1 MKILLM
7 GNPNVGKS
15 AIFSRLTGVDVMVS
29 NYPGTTI
36 ELKKGK
42 MKLDDRLVE
51 VIDVP
56 GTYTLEPTSKAEE
69 VAVRMLEVG
78 GVVVNI
84 VDATNL
90 ERNLYLT
97 LQLLER
103 NIPVIVVLNFWD
115 EIRHLGIQIDAKK
128 LEAHLNVPVVPAVA
142 VTAEGIK
149 ELVSRLPEARAHT
162 NSYSEEAR
170 WSEIGKIT
178 REVQKVTLKK
188 HTFLEKLEDL
198 SVKPLTGI
206 PITLSIL
213 ALVFWLVRFVGENL
227 IAYLFDPLFELYLP
241 AVTGLSNVLGGSGII
256 HDVLVGTL
264 IEGKIDFVQSMGLLT
279 TGLYVPFAMVLPYVF
294 AFYLALGVLE
304 DSGYLPRL
312 ATLVD
317 AVLHKLGMHGL
328 AIIPMLLGF
337 GCNVPGALSTRIL
350 ETKRQRFIAATL
362 MAIAIP
368 CMAQT
373 AMVFVLLGPY
383 GIKGFGIY
391 FVTLF
396 IVWLALGFLLNKVL
410 KGETPETFMEIPPY
424 RIPYLGSLAKKL
436 WMRIRSF
443 LTEAIPFVLLGVLIV
458 NVLYVLGI
466 IDWISEAAA
475 PVIVGVLGL
484 PKEAVASL
492 IVGFLRKDVA
502 VGMLLPLGLDMGQ
515 LIVASVVLTMYFPC
529 VATFVVLFKELGAM
543 DLIKATAIMIVSALL
558 AGGILNALSDL
569 VSKA

>member
-15 AIFSRLTGVDVMVS
+15 AIFSRLTGVDVMIS

-36 ELKKGK
+36 ELRKGK
-42 MKLDDRLVE
+42 MKLDDQMVE

-56 GTYTLEPTSKAEE
+56 GTYSLEPTSKAEE
-69 VAVRMLEVG
+69 VAVNMLKEGDLVIN
-78 GVVVNI
+78 V
-84 VDATNL
+84 VDATNM
-90 ERNLYLT
+90 ERNLNLT

-115 EIRHLGIQIDAKK
+115 ETRHLGINIDVKK
-128 LEAHLNVPVVPAVA
+128 LETHLDIPVVPAVA
-142 VTAEGIK
+142 VTGEGIK
-149 ELVSRLPEARAHT
+149 ELVSRLHEAKAHEKR
-162 NSYSEEAR
+162 YSEESR
-170 WSEIGKIT
+170 WSEIGKIIKC
-178 REVQKVTLKK
+178 VQKVTLKK
-188 HTFLEKLEDL
+188 HTFLENLEDL
-198 SVKPLTGI
+198 SIKPLTGI
-206 PITLSIL
+206 PITLLIL
-213 ALVFWLVRFVGENL
+213 ALVFWVVRFVGENL
-227 IAYLFDPLFELYLP
+227 IAYLFDPLFKLYLP
-241 AVTGLSNVLGGSGII
+241 VVTGLSDILGKGGVI

-264 IEGKIDFVQSMGLLT
+264 IEGKIDYIQSMGLLT
-279 TGLYVPFAMVLPYVF
+279 TGLYVPLAMVLPYVF
-294 AFYLALGVLE
+294 AFYLVLGILE

-317 AVLHKLGMHGL
+317 AVLHRLGMHGL
-328 AIIPMLLGF
+328 AIIPMLLGL

-350 ETKRQRFIAATL
+350 ETRKQRFIAATL
-362 MAIAIP
+362 MAIAVP

-373 AMVFVLLGPY
+373 AMVFALLGPY
-383 GIKGFGIY
+383 GIKGLGIY

-396 IVWLALGFLLNKVL
+396 IVWLTLGFLLNKGL

-436 WMRIRSF
+436 WMRMRSF
-443 LTEAIPFVLLGVLIV
+443 LSEAIPFVLLGVLIV
-458 NVLYVLGI
+458 NILYVFGI
-466 IDWISEAAA
+466 IEWISEAAA
-475 PVIVGVLGL
+475 PLIVGILGL

-529 VATFVVLFKELGAM
+529 VATFVVLFKELGAR
-543 DLIKATAIMIVSALL
+543 DLIKATAIMVVATLL
-558 AGGILNALSDL
+558 VGGVLNALL
-569 VSKA
+569 

>member
-36 ELKKGK
+36 ELKKGR
-42 MKLDDRLVE
+42 MKLDEQLVE

-56 GTYTLEPTSKAEE
+56 GTYTLEATSRAEE
-69 VAVRMLEVG
+69 VAVSMLEEGDLVID
-78 GVVVNI
+78 VM
-84 VDATNL
+84 DATNL

-115 EIRHLGIQIDAKK
+115 ETRHLGIQIDAKK
-128 LEAHLNVPVVPAVA
+128 LETHLDTPVIPAVA
-142 VTAEGIK
+142 VTGEGIK
-149 ELVSRLPEARAHT
+149 ELVSRLPEARAHA
-162 NSYSEEAR
+162 NRFDEGGR
-170 WSEIGKIT
+170 WSEIGKIIK
-178 REVQKVTLKK
+178 EVQKVTLKK
-188 HTFLEKLEDL
+188 HTLLETVEDM
-198 SVKPLTGI
+198 SIKPLTGI
-206 PITLSIL
+206 PITLLIL
-213 ALVFWLVRFVGENL
+213 ALVFWLVRSVGENL
-227 IAYLFDPLFELYLP
+227 IAYLFDPLFKLYLP
-241 AVTGLSNVLGGSGII
+241 AVTGLSDMLGRGGII
-256 HDVLVGTL
+256 HDTLIGTL
-264 IEGKIDFVQSMGLLT
+264 IEGKIDYIQSMGLVT
-279 TGLYVPFAMVLPYVF
+279 TGLYVPLAMVLPYVF
-294 AFYLALGVLE
+294 AFYLILGILE

-317 AVLHKLGMHGL
+317 AVLHRLGMHGL

-373 AMVFVLLGPY
+373 AMVFALLGPY
-383 GIKGFGIY
+383 GIKGLGIY

-396 IVWLALGFLLNKVL
+396 IIWLVLGFLLNKML
-410 KGETPETFMEIPPY
+410 RGEVPETFMEIPPY
-424 RIPYLGSLAKKL
+424 RIPYFGSLAKKL
-436 WMRIRSF
+436 WMRMRSF
-443 LTEAIPFVLLGVLIV
+443 LTEAIPFVLLGVLFV
-458 NVLYVLGI
+458 NVLYVLGVI
-466 IDWISEAAA
+466 EWISEATA
-475 PVIVGVLGL
+475 PLIVGILGL

-492 IVGFLRKDVA
+492 VVGFLRKDVA

-529 VATFVVLFKELGAM
+529 VATFVVLFKELGAR
-543 DLIKATAIMIVSALL
+543 DLIKATTIMVVSALL
-558 AGGILNALSDL
+558 VGGVLNALL
-569 VSKA
+569 

>member
-42 MKLDDRLVE
+42 MKLKDHLAE

-69 VAVRMLEVG
+69 VAVSMLEEGDLVIN
-78 GVVVNI
+78 V

-103 NIPVIVVLNFWD
+103 NIPVIVILNFWD
-115 EIRHLGIQIDAKK
+115 EIRHLGIYIDAKK
-128 LEAHLNVPVVPAVA
+128 LETHLDVPIVPTVA
-142 VTAEGIK
+142 VTGEGIK
-149 ELVSRLPEARAHT
+149 ELASRLHEAKTHA
-162 NSYSEEAR
+162 NIYDEDSR
-170 WSEIGKIT
+170 WSEIGKIIK
-178 REVQKVTLKK
+178 EVQKITPKK
-188 HTFLEKLEDL
+188 HTFLENLEDM
-198 SVKPLTGI
+198 SIKPLTGI
-206 PITLSIL
+206 PIMLSIL
-213 ALVFWLVRFVGENL
+213 ALVFLAVRFVGENL

-241 AVTGLSNVLGGSGII
+241 VMTGLSNMLGKGGVI
-256 HDVLVGTL
+256 HDILVGTL
-264 IEGKIDFVQSMGLLT
+264 IEGKIDYIQSMGLLT
-279 TGLYVPFAMVLPYVF
+279 TGLYVPLAMVLPYVF
-294 AFYLALGVLE
+294 AFYLVLGILE

-317 AVLHKLGMHGL
+317 TVLHKLGMHGL

-350 ETKRQRFIAATL
+350 ETKKQRFIAATL
-362 MAIAIP
+362 MAIAVP

-391 FVTLF
+391 FLTLF
-396 IVWLALGFLLNKVL
+396 IVWLTLGFLLNKGL

-436 WMRIRSF
+436 WMRMWSF

-458 NVLYVLGI
+458 NILYVFGI
-466 IDWISEAAA
+466 IEWISEAAA
-475 PVIVGVLGL
+475 PVIVGILGL

-529 VATFVVLFKELGAM
+529 VATFVVLFKELGAK
-543 DLIKATAIMIVSALL
+543 DLIKATTIMIVSSLL
-558 AGGILNALSDL
+558 VGGILNVLL
-569 VSKA
+569 

>member
-42 MKLDDRLVE
+42 MKLDDQTVE

-56 GTYTLEPTSKAEE
+56 GTYSLEPTSKAEE
-69 VAVRMLEVG
+69 VAVNMLKEGDLVID
-78 GVVVNI
+78 VV
-84 VDATNL
+84 DSTNM
-90 ERNLYLT
+90 ERNLNLT

-115 EIRHLGIQIDAKK
+115 ETRHLGIQIDAKK
-128 LEAHLNVPVVPAVA
+128 LETHLDIPVVPAVA
-142 VTAEGIK
+142 VTGEGIK
-149 ELVSRLPEARAHT
+149 ELVSRLHEAKAHEKR
-162 NSYSEEAR
+162 YSEESR
-170 WSEIGKIT
+170 WSEIGKIIKD
-178 REVQKVTLKK
+178 VQKVTLKK
-188 HTFLEKLEDL
+188 HTFLENLEDL
-198 SVKPLTGI
+198 SIKPLTGI
-206 PITLSIL
+206 PITLFIL
-213 ALVFWLVRFVGENL
+213 ALVFWAVRFVGENL

-241 AVTGLSNVLGGSGII
+241 AVTGLSDMLGKGGAI

-264 IEGKIDFVQSMGLLT
+264 IEGKIDYIQSMGLLT
-279 TGLYVPFAMVLPYVF
+279 TGLYVPLAMVLPYVF
-294 AFYLALGVLE
+294 AFYLVLGILE

-328 AIIPMLLGF
+328 AIIPMLLGL

-350 ETKRQRFIAATL
+350 ETRKQRFIAATL
-362 MAIAIP
+362 MAIAVP

-373 AMVFVLLGPY
+373 AMVFALLGSY

-396 IVWLALGFLLNKVL
+396 IVWLTLGFLLNKVL

-424 RIPYLGSLAKKL
+424 RIPYFGSLAKKL
-436 WMRIRSF
+436 WMRMRSF
-443 LTEAIPFVLLGVLIV
+443 LSEAIPFVLLGVLIV
-458 NVLYVLGI
+458 NILYVFGI
-466 IDWISEAAA
+466 IEWISEAAA
-475 PVIVGVLGL
+475 PVIVGILGL

-529 VATFVVLFKELGAM
+529 VATFVVLFKELGAR
-543 DLIKATAIMIVSALL
+543 DLMKATAIMVVSTLL
-558 AGGILNALSDL
+558 VGGVLNALL
-569 VSKA
+569 

>member
-15 AIFSRLTGVDVMVS
+15 AIFSRLTGVDVMIS

-42 MKLDDRLVE
+42 MKLDDQMVE

-56 GTYTLEPTSKAEE
+56 GTYSLEPTSKAEE
-69 VAVRMLEVG
+69 VAVNMLKEGDLVIN
-78 GVVVNI
+78 V
-84 VDATNL
+84 VDATNM
-90 ERNLYLT
+90 ERNLNLT
-97 LQLLER
+97 LQLLEQ
-103 NIPVIVVLNFWD
+103 NIPVIVALNFWD
-115 EIRHLGIQIDAKK
+115 ETRHLGIQIDAKK
-128 LEAHLNVPVVPAVA
+128 LETHLDIPVVPAVA
-142 VTAEGIK
+142 VTGEGIK
-149 ELVSRLPEARAHT
+149 ELVSRLYEAKAHEKR
-162 NSYSEEAR
+162 YSEESR
-170 WSEIGKIT
+170 WSEIGKIIKG
-178 REVQKVTLKK
+178 VQKVTLKK
-188 HTFLEKLEDL
+188 HTFLENLEDL
-198 SVKPLTGI
+198 SIKPLTGI
-206 PITLSIL
+206 PITLFIL
-213 ALVFWLVRFVGENL
+213 ALVFWAVRFIGENL

-241 AVTGLSNVLGGSGII
+241 AVTGLSDMLGKGGAI

-264 IEGKIDFVQSMGLLT
+264 IEGKIDYIQSMGLLT
-279 TGLYVPFAMVLPYVF
+279 TGLYVPLAMVLPYVF
-294 AFYLALGVLE
+294 AFYLVLGILE

-317 AVLHKLGMHGL
+317 AVLHRLGMHGL
-328 AIIPMLLGF
+328 AIIPMLLGL

-350 ETKRQRFIAATL
+350 ETRKQRFIAATL
-362 MAIAIP
+362 MAIAVP

-373 AMVFVLLGPY
+373 AMVFALLGPY

-396 IVWLALGFLLNKVL
+396 IVWLALGFLLNKGL

-436 WMRIRSF
+436 WMRMRSF
-443 LTEAIPFVLLGVLIV
+443 LSEAIPFVLLGVLIV
-458 NVLYVLGI
+458 NILYVFGI
-466 IDWISEAAA
+466 IEWISEAAA
-475 PVIVGVLGL
+475 PLIVGILGL

-529 VATFVVLFKELGAM
+529 VATFVVLFKELGAR
-543 DLIKATAIMIVSALL
+543 DLIKATAIMVVSTLL
-558 AGGILNALSDL
+558 VGGVLNALL
-569 VSKA
+569 

>member
-1 MKILLM
+1 M

-42 MKLDDRLVE
+42 MKLKDHLAE

-69 VAVRMLEVG
+69 VAVSMLEEGDLVIN
-78 GVVVNI
+78 V

-103 NIPVIVVLNFWD
+103 NIPVIVILNFWD
-115 EIRHLGIQIDAKK
+115 EIRHLGIYIDAKK
-128 LEAHLNVPVVPAVA
+128 LETHLDVPIVPTVA
-142 VTAEGIK
+142 VTGEGIK
-149 ELVSRLPEARAHT
+149 ELASRLHEAKTHA
-162 NSYSEEAR
+162 NIYDEDSR
-170 WSEIGKIT
+170 WSEIGKIIK
-178 REVQKVTLKK
+178 EVQKITPKK
-188 HTFLEKLEDL
+188 HTFLENLEDM
-198 SVKPLTGI
+198 SIKPLTGI
-206 PITLSIL
+206 PIMLSIL
-213 ALVFWLVRFVGENL
+213 ALVFLAVRFVGENL

-241 AVTGLSNVLGGSGII
+241 VMTGLSNMLGKGGVI
-256 HDVLVGTL
+256 HDILVGTL
-264 IEGKIDFVQSMGLLT
+264 IEGKIDYIQSMGLLT
-279 TGLYVPFAMVLPYVF
+279 TGLYVPLAMVLPYVF
-294 AFYLALGVLE
+294 AFYLVLGILE

-317 AVLHKLGMHGL
+317 TVLHKLGMHGL

-350 ETKRQRFIAATL
+350 ETKKQRFIAATL
-362 MAIAIP
+362 MAIAVP

-391 FVTLF
+391 FLTLF
-396 IVWLALGFLLNKVL
+396 IVWLTLGFLLNKGL

-436 WMRIRSF
+436 WMRMWSF

-458 NVLYVLGI
+458 NILYVFGI
-466 IDWISEAAA
+466 IEWISEAAA
-475 PVIVGVLGL
+475 PVIVGILGL

-529 VATFVVLFKELGAM
+529 VATFVVLFKELGAK
-543 DLIKATAIMIVSALL
+543 DLIKATTIMIVSSLL
-558 AGGILNALSDL
+558 VGGILNVLL
-569 VSKA
+569 

>member
-36 ELKKGK
+36 EFKKGK
-42 MKLDDRLVE
+42 MRFDGRPAE

-56 GTYTLEPTSKAEE
+56 GTYSLEPTSKAEE
-69 VAVRMLEVG
+69 VAVHMLEEGDLVIN
-78 GVVVNI
+78 V

-97 LQLLER
+97 LQLLEK

-115 EIRHLGIQIDAKK
+115 ERRHLGIQIDAKK
-128 LEAHLNVPVVPAVA
+128 LETHLDVPVVPAVA
-142 VTAEGIK
+142 VTGEGIK
-149 ELVSRLPEARAHT
+149 EVVSRLGEARAHE
-162 NSYSEEAR
+162 NSFSEEAR
-170 WSEIGKIT
+170 WGEIGTIVKS
-178 REVQKVTLKK
+178 VQKVTLKK

-198 SVKPLTGI
+198 SIEPLTGI
-206 PITLSIL
+206 PITLLIL
-213 ALVFWLVRFVGENL
+213 AFVFWVVRFVGETL
-227 IAYLFDPLFELYLP
+227 IASLFDPLFALYLP
-241 AVTGLSNVLGGSGII
+241 LVTDLSEMLGGSGVL
-256 HDVLVGTL
+256 HDILVGSL
-264 IEGKIDFVQSMGLLT
+264 IDGRIDYVQSMGLLT

-294 AFYLALGVLE
+294 VFYLVLGVME

-317 AVLHKLGMHGL
+317 AVLHRLGMHGL

-350 ETKRQRFIAATL
+350 ETKKQRFIAATL
-362 MAIAIP
+362 MAIAVP

-373 AMVFVLLGPY
+373 AMVFALLGPY
-383 GIKGFGIY
+383 GIEGFGIY

-396 IVWLALGFLLNKVL
+396 IVWLTLGFLLNKAL
-410 KGETPETFMEIPPY
+410 GGETPETFMEIPPY
-424 RIPYLGSLAKKL
+424 RVPYLGSLAKKL
-436 WMRIRSF
+436 WMRLRGF

-458 NVLYVLGI
+458 NILYVFGVI
-466 IDWISEAAA
+466 EWISEATA
-475 PVIVGVLGL
+475 PVIVGILGL

-529 VATFVVLFKELGAM
+529 IATFVVLFRELGAI
-543 DLIKATAIMIVSALL
+543 DLMKATAIM
-558 AGGILNALSDL
+558 L
-569 VSKA
+569 VSTLIVGGVLNVLL

>member
-36 ELKKGK
+36 ELKKGE
-42 MKLDDRLVE
+42 MKLKDHLAE

-69 VAVRMLEVG
+69 VAVSMLEEGDLVIN
-78 GVVVNI
+78 V

-103 NIPVIVVLNFWD
+103 NIPVIVILNFWD
-115 EIRHLGIQIDAKK
+115 ETRHLGIYIDAKK
-128 LEAHLNVPVVPAVA
+128 LETHLDVPIVPTVA
-142 VTAEGIK
+142 VTGEGIK
-149 ELVSRLPEARAHT
+149 ELASRLHEAKTHA
-162 NSYSEEAR
+162 NIYDEDSR
-170 WSEIGKIT
+170 WSEIGKIIK
-178 REVQKVTLKK
+178 EVQKITPKK
-188 HTFLEKLEDL
+188 HTFLENLEDM
-198 SVKPLTGI
+198 SIKPLTGI

-213 ALVFWLVRFVGENL
+213 SLVFLVVRFVGENL

-241 AVTGLSNVLGGSGII
+241 VMTGLSDMLGKGGVI

-264 IEGKIDFVQSMGLLT
+264 IEGKIDYIQSMGLLT
-279 TGLYVPFAMVLPYVF
+279 TGLYVPLAMVLPYVF
-294 AFYLALGVLE
+294 AFYLVLGILE

-317 AVLHKLGMHGL
+317 TVLHKLGMHGL

-350 ETKRQRFIAATL
+350 ETKKQRFIAATL
-362 MAIAIP
+362 MAIAVP

-391 FVTLF
+391 FLTLF
-396 IVWLALGFLLNKVL
+396 IVWLTLGFLLNKGL

-458 NVLYVLGI
+458 NILYVFGI
-466 IDWISEAAA
+466 IEWISEAAA
-475 PVIVGVLGL
+475 PVIVGILGL

-502 VGMLLPLGLDMGQ
+502 VGMLLPLGLDMRQ

-529 VATFVVLFKELGAM
+529 VATFVVLFKELGAK
-543 DLIKATAIMIVSALL
+543 DLIKSTAIMIVSTLL
-558 AGGILNALSDL
+558 VGGILNVLL
-569 VSKA
+569 

>member
-36 ELKKGK
+36 EIKKGK
-42 MKLDDRLVE
+42 MKLDGQMVE

-56 GTYTLEPTSKAEE
+56 GIYSLEPTSKAEE
-69 VAVRMLEVG
+69 VAVSMLKEGDMVIN
-78 GVVVNI
+78 V
-84 VDATNL
+84 VDATNM
-90 ERNLYLT
+90 ERNLNLT

-103 NIPVIVVLNFWD
+103 NIPVIIVLNFWD
-115 EIRHLGIQIDAKK
+115 ETRHLGIKIDAKK
-128 LEAHLNVPVVPAVA
+128 LETHLDIPVIPAVA
-142 VTAEGIK
+142 VTGEGIK
-149 ELVSRLPEARAHT
+149 ELVSRLHEAKAHA
-162 NSYSEEAR
+162 NIHDVDSR
-170 WSEIGKIT
+170 WSEIGKIIK
-178 REVQKVTLKK
+178 EVQKVTPKK
-188 HTFLEKLEDL
+188 HTFLENLEDL
-198 SVKPLTGI
+198 SIKPLTGI
-206 PITLSIL
+206 PITLFIL
-213 ALVFWLVRFVGENL
+213 ALVFLAVRFIGENL

-241 AVTGLSNVLGGSGII
+241 AVTGLSDMLGKGGVI

-264 IEGKIDFVQSMGLLT
+264 IEGKIDYIQSMGLLT
-279 TGLYVPFAMVLPYVF
+279 TGLYVPLAMVLPYVF
-294 AFYLALGVLE
+294 AFYLVLGILE

-317 AVLHKLGMHGL
+317 AILHRLGMHGL
-328 AIIPMLLGF
+328 AIIPMLLGL

-350 ETKRQRFIAATL
+350 ETRKQRFIAATM
-362 MAIAIP
+362 MAIAVP

-373 AMVFVLLGPY
+373 AMVFALLGPY

-396 IVWLALGFLLNKVL
+396 IVWLMLGFLLNKGL

-424 RIPYLGSLAKKL
+424 RIPYLGSLSKKL
-436 WMRIRSF
+436 WMRMRNF
-443 LTEAIPFVLLGVLIV
+443 LSEAIPFVLLGVFIV
-458 NVLYVLGI
+458 NILYVFGI
-466 IDWISEAAA
+466 IEWISEAAA
-475 PVIVGVLGL
+475 PLIVGILGL

-529 VATFVVLFKELGAM
+529 VATFVVLFKELGAK
-543 DLIKATAIMIVSALL
+543 DLIKATAIMVVSTLFV
-558 AGGILNALSDL
+558 GGVLNALL
-569 VSKA
+569 

>member
-1 MKILLM
+1 MRILLM

-15 AIFSRLTGVDVMVS
+15 AIFSRLTGVDVIIS

-36 ELKKGK
+36 ELKKGE
-42 MKLDDRLVE
+42 MRLDERAVE

-69 VAVRMLEVG
+69 VAVNMLEKGDIAINV
-78 GVVVNI
+78 

-97 LQLLER
+97 LQLLQK

-115 EIRHLGIQIDAKK
+115 EIRHLGIQIDAEK
-128 LEAHLNVPVVPAVA
+128 LETYLDVPVVPAVA
-142 VTAEGIK
+142 VTGVGIK
-149 ELVSRLPEARAHT
+149 ELVSRLHEARAHT

-170 WSEIGKIT
+170 WGEIGRIVGK
-178 REVQKVTLKK
+178 VQKVTLKK
-188 HTFLEKLEDL
+188 HTFLENLEDM

-206 PITLSIL
+206 PMTLFIL
-213 ALVFWLVRFVGENL
+213 AFLFWTVRFVGENL
-227 IAYLFDPLFELYLP
+227 IAYLFNPLFELYLP
-241 AVTGLSNVLGGSGII
+241 VVNGLSTMLGRSGII
-256 HDVLVGTL
+256 HDILIGTL
-264 IEGKIDFVQSMGLLT
+264 IEGKIDYIQSMGLLT

-294 AFYLALGVLE
+294 AFYLVLGVME

-317 AVLHKLGMHGL
+317 AVLHRLGMHGL
-328 AIIPMLLGF
+328 AIIPTLLGF

-350 ETKRQRFIAATL
+350 ETRKQRFIAATL
-362 MAIAIP
+362 MAIAVP

-373 AMVFVLLGPY
+373 SMVFALLGPY
-383 GIKGFGIY
+383 GIKGLGIY
-391 FVTLF
+391 FLTLF
-396 IVWLALGFLLNKVL
+396 IVWLTLGFLLNKGI

-424 RIPYLGSLAKKL
+424 RVPYFGSLAKKL
-436 WMRIRSF
+436 WMRMRSF
-443 LTEAIPFVLLGVLIV
+443 LSEAIPFVLLGVLIV
-458 NVLYVLGI
+458 NILYVFGI
-466 IDWISEAAA
+466 IEWISEAAS
-475 PVIVGVLGL
+475 PLIVGLLGL

-529 VATFVVLFKELGAM
+529 VATFVVLFKELGAR
-543 DLIKATAIMIVSALL
+543 DLIKATAIMVVSTLL
-558 AGGILNALSDL
+558 VGGVLNALL
-569 VSKA
+569 

>member
-1 MKILLM
+1 M

-15 AIFSRLTGVDVMVS
+15 ALFSRLTGVDVMIS

-42 MKLDDRLVE
+42 IKLEDHLAE

-56 GTYTLEPTSKAEE
+56 GTYSLEPTSKAEE
-69 VAVRMLEVG
+69 VAVSMLGEGDLVIN
-78 GVVVNI
+78 V

-103 NIPVIVVLNFWD
+103 NIPVIMVLNFWD
-115 EIRHLGIQIDAKK
+115 ETRHLGIQIDAEK
-128 LEAHLNVPVVPAVA
+128 LETHLDIPVVPAVA
-142 VTAEGIK
+142 VTGEGIK
-149 ELVSRLPEARAHT
+149 ELVSRLHEAKAHV
-162 NSYSEEAR
+162 NRYSEEAR
-170 WSEIGKIT
+170 WGEIGKIIKDI
-178 REVQKVTLKK
+178 QKVTLKK
-188 HTFLEKLEDL
+188 HTFLENLEDM
-198 SVKPLTGI
+198 SIKPLTGI
-206 PITLSIL
+206 PMTLFIL
-213 ALVFWLVRFVGENL
+213 AVVFWTVRFIGEHL
-227 IAYLFDPLFELYLP
+227 ITYLFDPLFELYLP
-241 AVTGLSNVLGGSGII
+241 VVTTLSNTLGKGGVI
-256 HDVLVGTL
+256 HDILVGTL
-264 IEGKIDFVQSMGLLT
+264 IEGKIDYIQSMGLLT
-279 TGLYVPFAMVLPYVF
+279 TGLYVPLAMVLPYVF
-294 AFYLALGVLE
+294 AFYLVLGILE

-317 AVLHKLGMHGL
+317 AVLHRLGMHGL

-350 ETKRQRFIAATL
+350 ETKKQRFIAATL
-362 MAIAIP
+362 MAIAVP

-373 AMVFVLLGPY
+373 AMVFALLGPY
-383 GIKGFGIY
+383 GIKGLGIY

-396 IVWLALGFLLNKVL
+396 IVWLTLGFLLNKGL

-424 RIPYLGSLAKKL
+424 RIPYFGSLAKKL
-436 WMRIRSF
+436 WMRMRGF
-443 LTEAIPFVLLGVLIV
+443 LSEAIPFVLLGVLIV
-458 NVLYVLGI
+458 NILYVFGI
-466 IDWISEAAA
+466 IEWISEAAS
-475 PVIVGVLGL
+475 PLIVGILGL

-529 VATFVVLFKELGAM
+529 VATFVVLFKELGAKG
-543 DLIKATAIMIVSALL
+543 LIKATAIMVVSTLL
-558 AGGILNALSDL
+558 VGGVLNALL
-569 VSKA
+569 